1 MKRLLII
8 LLLTF
13 FTSKSQ
19 NNLEFNRIIDTVLVL
34 SIPDGTQL
42 NSALYSNDN
51 FGPENGKVWKINQ
64 VLAQSSELIGGLLIC
79 STSNY
84 HSNGSML
91 RSALIIDDGLN
102 SMPLCISAFE
112 GYTGVMPPPGISA
125 CELIDFPLW
134 VSDGS
139 SIQVSVYHAGNG
151 NGLCTTGGS
160 NDAKFFISLIEF
172 NVFSE

>member
-1 MKRLLII
+1 MKKLLII
-8 LLLTF
+8 ILLTF

-34 SIPDGTQL
+34 NIPDGTQL
-42 NSALYSNDN
+42 SSALYSNDN

-64 VLAQSSELIGGLLIC
+64 VLAQSSVLIGGILNC
-79 STSNY
+79 STNMS
-84 HSNGSML
+84 HSGGSEL
-91 RSALIIDDGLN
+91 ISALIIDDGLN
-102 SMPLCISAFE
+102 SMPLCTSAFE
-112 GYTGVMPPPGISA
+112 GYTGVMAPPGLSA
-125 CELIDFPLW
+125 CELINFPLW
-134 VSDGS
+134 LSDNS

-151 NGLCTTGGS
+151 NGLCTTGGP